1 MPLIYYALP
10 FLALKPAFRLT
21 MNGFEQLLLRG
32 GNRALGGMMVS
43 LVVFWHLYTPIHE
56 LLHVAACL
64 SGGGTVSALA
74 LKPQYG
80 GTLLAK
86 VFPFVVADSDY
97 AGQLTGFTT
106 PNDFVYAWVDLAP
119 YLLSLPGLVVL
130 VIAVQRRRVWLFG
143 PAMVLTWV
151 PLMSFSGDFFE
162 FVSLAATRLVPLLD
176 TTQSARLLVSDDG
189 FKLVSVLAEGGL
201 LWGSLGLVTALIF
214 VVAFWTACWVVV
226 VQLHLV
232 YRVWGSLP
240 DLKYRETPSSE
251 ADGVA

>member
-32 GNRALGGMMVS
+32 GNGALIVMMLS
-43 LVVFWHLYTPIHE
+43 LVVFWHVYTPIHE

-64 SGGGTVSALA
+64 LGGGTVSELA

-80 GTLLAK
+80 GTLLAE

-106 PNDFVYAWVDLAP
+106 PNDWVYAWVDLAP
-119 YLLSLPGLVVL
+119 YLLSGPGLLLL
-130 VIAVQRRRVWLFG
+130 VWAVQKRRAWLFG
-143 PAMVLTWV
+143 PALVLTWV

-162 FVSLAATRLVPLLD
+162 LVGLAATRLVPWLAPG
-176 TTQSARLLVSDDG
+176 QPARLLVSDDG
-189 FKLVSVLAEGGL
+189 FKLVGVLAEGDL
-201 LWGSLGLVTALIF
+201 LWGPLGLVTVLMF
-214 VVAFWTACWVVV
+214 VVAVWAACWLIVL
-226 VQLHLV
+226 QLHLV
-232 YRVWGSLP
+232 HRVWHGFP
-240 DLKYRETPSSE
+240 DLKYREKPTPAAS
-251 ADGVA
+251 ADT

>member
-32 GNRALGGMMVS
+32 GNSALIGMMVS
-43 LVVFWHLYTPIHE
+43 LVVFWHVYTPVHE

-64 SGGGTVSALA
+64 SGGGTVSELA

-80 GTLLAK
+80 GTLLAE

-106 PNDFVYAWVDLAP
+106 PNDWVYAWVDLAP
-119 YLLSLPGLVVL
+119 YLLSLPGLVLL
-130 VIAVQRRRVWLFG
+130 VIAVQRRRVVLFG

-162 FVSLAATRLVPLLD
+162 LVSLVATRLVPWLD
-176 TTQSARLLVSDDG
+176 ATQPARLLVSDDG
-189 FKLVSVLAEGGL
+189 FKLVGVLAEAGL
-201 LWGSLGLVTALIF
+201 LWGPLGLVTAAMF
-214 VVAFWTACWVVV
+214 GAAVWVSCLVIV

-232 YRVWGSLP
+232 HRVWRGFP
-240 DLKYRETPSSE
+240 DLKYVETPPSE
-251 ADGVA
+251 ADTGA

>member
-10 FLALKPAFRLT
+10 FLALKPAFLLT

-32 GNRALGGMMVS
+32 GNRALFGMMVS
-43 LVVFWHLYTPIHE
+43 LVVFWHLYTPVHE

-64 SGGGTVSALA
+64 SGGGTVSELA

-106 PNDFVYAWVDLAP
+106 PNDLVYAWVDLAP

-130 VIAVQRRRVWLFG
+130 VIGVQQRRVWLFG

-162 FVSLAATRLVPLLD
+162 LVSLAATRLVPMLD
-176 TTQSARLLVSDDG
+176 PTQPARLLVSDDG
-189 FKLVSVLAEGGL
+189 FKLLGVLVEDGL

-214 VVAFWTACWVVV
+214 VFAFWTACWVLV

-232 YRVWGSLP
+232 HRLWGSLP
-240 DLKYRETPSSE
+240 DLKYRETPPSVAE
-251 ADGVA
+251 GVS